1 MEILKL
7 VKNWMRVK
15 NIDQIEAYFN
25 PSEVYYTL
33 SERQILELIKDFK
46 NTDNL

>member
-1 MEILKL
+1 MKILKL

-33 SERQILELIKDFK
+33 SESQILQLIKDFK
-46 NTDNL
+46 NTDKL